1 LESQLGEHGL
11 EELPASPVSTPR
23 ASGSTCGEE
32 QGPAA
37 DEVEEAAADEVEE
50 AAADEV
56 EETAV
61 QDAASTEAAAD
72 NSLEPSAQASH
83 EDPVDPGYPA
93 GNPPIVEETPIPVQK
108 IFSDAIGNACEYWR
122 VMNKVIDEA
131 RSQGEEALKRSYVR
145 GTPSRK
151 SMDPF
156 PWTGKF
162 HTEHTLAIPDP
173 DDHQLVESCSWL
185 MEVAEDTRRKSGGS
199 SPSVPARTHADC
211 GEEYMKALQDEAMK
225 QRTGKTQKEWE
236 AFIYDLQDR
245 KCPWDWSHVEVRQRR
260 GSKSRRALG
269 DDLGKAGVFAV
280 STAYLESPEKEK
292 TIEERPRRRSSGS
305 KTSTRSHT
313 AVWTESLDGSL
324 DGNSQLQEVVFEE
337 GDVIG
342 PLGGVLRRLS
352 HYQEM
357 YFSGHSRVLHDPAC
371 HLLSLRLQTADM
383 KLDPLCIDM
392 RAGDGQNRLLYLAD
406 ARLDPLGLRAL
417 LQLDK
422 DAGPRSVLPPRSRMP
437 RPKSRPGSP
446 DSSPYGRAQDTVP
459 MPVTPM
465 SMQAVVHDNAKAAN
479 VTAAEV
485 LIEGRPYVFIV
496 ATRNIHHG
504 EELTLD
510 HGEEYW
516 ASQRAML
523 TRLLDI
529 GRLGRESVVRVNR
542 DEDLRT
548 KSKEETSFGMPQRE
562 SNHMRRVKEEV

>member
-1 LESQLGEHGL
+1 MG
-11 EELPASPVSTPR
+11 
-23 ASGSTCGEE
+23 
-32 QGPAA
+32 
-37 DEVEEAAADEVEE
+37 
-50 AAADEV
+50 
-56 EETAV
+56 TAV

-72 NSLEPSAQASH
+72 NSLEPSVQASH

-93 GNPPIVEETPIPVQK
+93 GDPAGNPPIAEETPLPVQK
-108 IFSDAIGNACEYWR
+108 IFSDAIGNACDYWR
-122 VMNKVIDEA
+122 VMKKAIDEA

-236 AFIYDLQDR
+236 AFVYDLQDR

-260 GSKSRRALG
+260 GHKSRRALG

-280 STAYLESPEKEK
+280 STAHLESPEKDK
-292 TIEERPRRRSSGS
+292 TIEERPRRRSSVSIPPVS
-305 KTSTRSHT
+305 KTSSIEERPRRRSSVSVT
-313 AVWTESLDGSL
+313 VE
-324 DGNSQLQEVVFEE
+324 LQEVVFEE

-342 PLGGVLRRLS
+342 PLGGILRRLS

-562 SNHMRRVKEEV
+562 SNHMRRVKEL